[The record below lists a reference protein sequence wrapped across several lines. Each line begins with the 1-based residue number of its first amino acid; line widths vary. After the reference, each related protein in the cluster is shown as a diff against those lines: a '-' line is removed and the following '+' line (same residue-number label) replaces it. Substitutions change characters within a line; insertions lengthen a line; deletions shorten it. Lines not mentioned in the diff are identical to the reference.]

1 MKFLLTFLI
10 IFCFKLFSQDIP
22 STSSGELKFYV
33 DFSSFKGS
41 EGKTYQEFYLMI
53 HADQL
58 SFILKEDKKN
68 ASFKVTTLIKNQNQ
82 EVVSEKNWNTHALL
96 NRDSVNLKNLVVY
109 DQWAELLTP
118 GFYSIEIN
126 VVEEELKTSGI
137 SRFNFTVPSFDDSAF
152 SSSSIEFISR
162 VDEDNI
168 DSHFRK
174 GGRVIIPNPW
184 RRYGLLIPN
193 LSFYYE
199 IYNIKN
205 PSGERLIINYSILD
219 KNKNEIKSLKGVEV
233 KKSAKDIRVVHA
245 INLEGLNSGIYELNV
260 EINDTENNINCF
272 QSRAFEII
280 QADYLVKNPALTEE
294 EAETGG
300 NILEYFASPKEM
312 EIYESL
318 NLRGKANFLIN
329 FWKVRDPF
337 PETPENEFLQDV
349 MQRYLY
355 ANKNFKWGKTEGYK
369 TDKGR
374 ILIKYGMP
382 DEIQRNYSE
391 ADISPYEIW
400 TYTEER
406 VFTFVFGDINQNGNF
421 VLLHSTKEGEVQNY
435 NWKESL
441 QIF

>member
-1 MKFLLTFLI
+1 
-10 IFCFKLFSQDIP
+10 
-22 STSSGELKFYV
+22 
-33 DFSSFKGS
+33 
-41 EGKTYQEFYLMI
+41 
-53 HADQL
+53 
-58 SFILKEDKKN
+58 
-68 ASFKVTTLIKNQNQ
+68 
-82 EVVSEKNWNTHALL
+82 
-96 NRDSVNLKNLVVY
+96 
-109 DQWAELLTP
+109 
-118 GFYSIEIN
+118 
-126 VVEEELKTSGI
+126 
-137 SRFNFTVPSFDDSAF
+137 
-152 SSSSIEFISR
+152 
-162 VDEDNI
+162 
-168 DSHFRK
+168 
-174 GGRVIIPNPW
+174 
-184 RRYGLLIPN
+184 
-193 LSFYYE
+193 
-199 IYNIKN
+199 
-205 PSGERLIINYSILD
+205 
-219 KNKNEIKSLKGVEV
+219 
-233 KKSAKDIRVVHA
+233 
-245 INLEGLNSGIYELNV
+245 
-260 EINDTENNINCF
+260 
-272 QSRAFEII
+272 
-280 QADYLVKNPALTEE
+280 

-391 ADISPYEIW
+391 EDISPYEIW